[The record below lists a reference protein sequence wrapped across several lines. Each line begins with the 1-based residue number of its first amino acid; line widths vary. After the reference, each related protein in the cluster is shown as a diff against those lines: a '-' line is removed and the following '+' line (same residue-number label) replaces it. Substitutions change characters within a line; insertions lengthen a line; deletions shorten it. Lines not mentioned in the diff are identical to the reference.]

1 MYYYMTE
8 KRIIHFDSIYSNKID
23 SNPFNTT
30 FSLSRTLNRVCR
42 ISLKSI
48 ELPISNCNIRS
59 PYSNVSIKYNNAF
72 FNYTLPN
79 KVYNDITLFL
89 ADLNTIIS
97 GLQTSMS
104 STEICPVFSLST
116 THLNKL
122 VIKTTLLST
131 SSLFVYSTGLISYY
145 LGGINLL
152 PDTKTLVSGSLY
164 LNTYNLINVYNLC
177 FDTYYNM
184 VISNLDN
191 PTYNNNNYP
200 CHFKLITNSSNNSVY
215 FSAESN
221 SFIQDI
227 QLNNKCL
234 TQLNIIITDRYNNLI
249 VNQLDFSSSLA
260 FELN

>member
-1 MYYYMTE
+1 MQD
-8 KRIIHFDSIYSNKID
+8 KRIIHFDTIYSTKID
-23 SNPFNTT
+23 SNPFKCS
-30 FSLSRTLNRVCR
+30 FILSQTLNRVSR
-42 ISLKSI
+42 ITLKSI
-48 ELPISNCNIRS
+48 EIPISNCIIRS
-59 PYSNVSIKYNNAF
+59 PYSTISIKYSNVF

-164 LNTYNLINVYNLC
+164 LNTYNLINVYNLS

-184 VISNLDN
+184 IISNLDN
-191 PTYNNNNYP
+191 PTYNNNNFP
-200 CHFKLITNSSNNSVY
+200 SH
-215 FSAESN
+215 
-221 SFIQDI
+221 
-227 QLNNKCL
+227 
-234 TQLNIIITDRYNNLI
+234 
-249 VNQLDFSSSLA
+249 
-260 FELN
+260 